1 MKCLFALLIFLK
13 TSDLLG
19 QSISVSTALTPQQLV
34 NNVLLG
40 FGINAYNITING
52 SASLAQSSIGNVAQF
67 TNTNPGFPFNN
78 GLLLTTGNVSA
89 ACGPNNTENAT
100 SNLPPTTLVD
110 FDVTIDYMTNNIVN
124 GVVLEFDFISSGD
137 IFEFKYIFGSEEY
150 PEWSPSS
157 FNDAFGFILGGPGIS
172 GPYPL
177 PGYPNGGI
185 NIAALPNGTPITIN
199 NVGPAFNQAFYVN
212 NAAGLAYNNAIQYDG
227 TTTLLTA
234 SAVLQ
239 CNQPYH
245 IKLFIANI
253 GDDAWDSGVFF
264 KAGSFSSSAPADL
277 SIATTSNDTTIVE
290 GCTEATIFFTRP
302 QGQINDTLL
311 LNYTIGGSAQQ
322 GVDYNT
328 LVNPITFLPG
338 QDSVILNITPI
349 LDNVSEGCES
359 IDLSISFIN
368 PCGDSVTLLQSIWI
382 CDAPILDIASNN
394 PTIYCAVDSVWLAAS
409 ASGGYAPYDY
419 SWQNLVGTPLGTND
433 SISVGIS
440 QNGTMYYLVTA
451 TDNCNFTK
459 TDTVT
464 VNLNQTLAI
473 DTIIF
478 ESASCMPTGFVSVQ
492 ASGFQGTPAYF
503 WSGPGPNGYIQA
515 PTWTD
520 LPTGMYYIEITDS
533 LCAINDSIYVNS
545 LPTADAQFSADI
557 LSGCAPLEVSFTNTS
572 QNANFYSWDFGDGQ
586 VANSTNLTVQNH
598 IFNGAPGVYS
608 VELIAY
614 QSPNCFEATS
624 LMIQIEI
631 CGCTDPLAINYDPNA
646 VTDDGSCVYSV
657 GCTDPL
663 AINYDPNAIIE
674 DGSCEYAHPE
684 VFAPNVF
691 TPNLDNNNEAFFLST
706 KNVTTLQL
714 TILNRWGNVVFERS
728 SVDLINNNPSWDGTI
743 DGQLATEGIYFYTYV
758 ATGINGQEVKGHGFM
773 HLANKK

>member
-78 GLLLTTGNVSA
+78 GLLLTTGNASA

-157 FNDAFGFILGGPGIS
+157 FNDAFGFILGGPNIS

-359 IDLSISFIN
+359 IDVSISFIN

-515 PTWTD
+515 QTWTD

-572 QNANFYSWDFGDGQ
+572 QNAQTYAWDFGNGQ
-586 VANSTNLTVQNH
+586 TSNSAGPISMTYDASQGSYVVTLTALQ
-598 IFNGAPGVYS
+598 GA
-608 VELIAY
+608 
-614 QSPNCFEATS
+614 QCTD
-624 LMIQIEI
+624 QISTTITVFI
-631 CGCTDPLAINYDPNA
+631 CGCTNPEAINYNPLA
-646 VTDDGSCVYSV
+646 TVDDGTC
-657 GCTDPL
+657 
-663 AINYDPNAIIE
+663 IIPE
-674 DGSCEYAHPE
+674 PE
-684 VFAPNVF
+684 VVAPNVF